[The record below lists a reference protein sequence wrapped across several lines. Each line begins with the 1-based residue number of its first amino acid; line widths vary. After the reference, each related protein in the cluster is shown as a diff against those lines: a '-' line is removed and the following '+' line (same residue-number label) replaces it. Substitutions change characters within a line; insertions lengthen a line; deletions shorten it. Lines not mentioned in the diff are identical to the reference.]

1 MATCT
6 KWSACICVFYALY
19 RVHKSVIQYPHKEVA
34 KVAISYQGAFEKMKE
49 AGITT
54 YRIRKENILSQSTL
68 QKLREGKPVTTETI
82 EKLCLLMDCT
92 PNDIM
97 KITR

>member
-1 MATCT
+1 M
-6 KWSACICVFYALY
+6 
-19 RVHKSVIQYPHKEVA
+19 
-34 KVAISYQGAFEKMKE
+34 AISYQGAFEKTKE

-68 QKLREGKPVTTETI
+68 QKRREGKPVTTESI

>member
-1 MATCT
+1 M
-6 KWSACICVFYALY
+6 WFYALY

-54 YRIRKENILSQSTL
+54 YRIRKENILSQKHSA
-68 QKLREGKPVTTETI
+68 KVKRGEAGH
-82 EKLCLLMDCT
+82 
-92 PNDIM
+92 N
-97 KITR
+97 

>member
-1 MATCT
+1 M
-6 KWSACICVFYALY
+6 FYALY

-34 KVAISYQGAFEKMKE
+34 KVAISYQGAFEKMKK

>member
-1 MATCT
+1 MASCT

>member
-19 RVHKSVIQYPHKEVA
+19 RVHKSVIQYPHNEVA